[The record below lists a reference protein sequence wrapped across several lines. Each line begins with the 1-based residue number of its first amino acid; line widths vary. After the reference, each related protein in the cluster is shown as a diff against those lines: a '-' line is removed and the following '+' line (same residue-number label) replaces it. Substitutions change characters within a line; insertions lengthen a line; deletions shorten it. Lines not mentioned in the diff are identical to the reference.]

1 MLRFGNAVVRRRKI
15 IIVIAL
21 LLLIPSV
28 LGTIGT
34 RINYDVL
41 TYLPKSIDTI
51 RGQDIL
57 LDEFGKGGFAMVMVD
72 GMETKDVAKF
82 KAKIEAVDH
91 VDTVIWYDT
100 VLDLSVP
107 ESMLPESVYE
117 KFNSGDTTLMA
128 VFFDKPTSDDETLD
142 AIVKIREIGGK
153 QCFISG
159 MSCFV
164 EDLKELIETEE
175 PIYVAV
181 AVILAMIVLGI
192 FMNSFAISVLFIA
205 GIGLAIM
212 YNMGS
217 NIFQGEISFI
227 TQAIAAVLQLAVTTD
242 YSIFLWH
249 SYEEHRN
256 ELKMEKHEAMAN
268 AIAKTLVS
276 ISSSSLTTIA
286 GFLALCF
293 MTFELGLDMG
303 IVLAK
308 GVLIGVICS
317 VTLLPSMLLCCEK
330 MINRLRHR
338 PVVPKFD
345 ILSAAIVKR
354 PLIFAAIF
362 LILLGPAF
370 YGYRHTDVYYKL
382 DESIPQDL
390 PFAVSNEKLSDEFD
404 MYCTHMLLIDADTPQ
419 KDVRDMM
426 KEIENVDGV
435 GYTLSLEGTL
445 GPTFPDMMVP
455 SSLKGELASDNY
467 QLAIINSKYAVA
479 SDEVNRQITELNKIC
494 EKYDQGALLIGEAPC
509 TKDLIAITDRDFKVV
524 TGVSVGAIFL
534 ILLFALQSISLPII
548 LVASIELGIFIN
560 LGIPYYTGT
569 VLAFITSIIIS
580 TVQLGSTVDYA
591 ILMTTRYKRE
601 RYAGR
606 DKKEAIRIAHSTSMP
621 SVMVSALSFFAATIG
636 VGIYSDIDLIGS
648 LCMLMARGAII
659 SLLVVMFIVPS
670 FFVLFDGIICRTSRG
685 FINRDP
691 QPAEGTPADTQE
703 GTDQVIVPGTDT
715 FEEENL

>member
-1 MLRFGNAVVRRRKI
+1 MLRFARAVVRRRRI
-15 IIVIAL
+15 IIIIAL

-28 LGTIGT
+28 FGIIGT
-34 RINYDVL
+34 RVNYDVL
-41 TYLPKSIDTI
+41 TYLPDSIETI
-51 RGQDIL
+51 KGQNIL
-57 LDEFGKGGFAMVMVD
+57 LDEFGKGGFAMIMVD
-72 GMETKDVAKF
+72 GMEYRDVAKF
-82 KAKIEAVDH
+82 KDKVEAVDH

-107 ESMLPESVYE
+107 VEMIPESIYN

-153 QCFISG
+153 QTFISG

-164 EDLKELIETEE
+164 EDLKELIEHEE

-192 FMNSFAISVLFIA
+192 FMDSFAIPLIFIA
-205 GIGLAIM
+205 GIGMAIV
-212 YNMGS
+212 YNMGA
-217 NIFQGEISFI
+217 NIISGEISFI

-249 SYEEHRN
+249 SYQEHRRDFG
-256 ELKMEKHEAMAN
+256 MERDEAMAN
-268 AIAKTLVS
+268 AISRTLVS

-293 MTFELGLDMG
+293 MTFQLGMDMG
-303 IVLAK
+303 IVLAR
-308 GVLIGVICS
+308 GVLIGVISS
-317 VTLLPSMLLCCEK
+317 VTILPAMLLGSEK
-330 MINRLRHR
+330 FILKLRHK
-338 PVVPKFD
+338 PLVPKFD
-345 ILSAAIVKR
+345 RLSAAIVKR

-382 DESIPQDL
+382 DESIPQSL
-390 PFAVSNEKLSDEFD
+390 PFAVANQKLADDFN
-404 MYCTHMLLIDADTPQ
+404 MNCTHMLLIDADTPQ

-426 KEIENVDGV
+426 KQIDKVEGV

-445 GPTFPDMMVP
+445 GPTFPDDMVP
-455 SSLKGELASDNY
+455 GRLEGELASDNY
-467 QLAIINSKYAVA
+467 QLAIINSEYAVA
-479 SDEVNRQITELNKIC
+479 SDEVNEQINQINSIV
-494 EKYDQGALLIGEAPC
+494 EKYDSGGMLIGEAPC
-509 TKDLIAITDRDFKVV
+509 TKDLINITDRDFKVV
-524 TGVSVGAIFL
+524 TALSVAAIFL
-534 ILLFALQSISLPII
+534 IILIALQSVSLPVI

-569 VLAFITSIIIS
+569 VLAFITSIIIG

-601 RYAGR
+601 RFNGLP
-606 DKKEAIRIAHSTSMP
+606 KKEAVRIAHSTSMP
-621 SVMVSALSFFAATIG
+621 SVLVSALSFFAATIG

-648 LCMLMARGAII
+648 LCLLMGRGAII
-659 SLLVVMFIVPS
+659 SLFVVMFIVPS

-685 FINRDP
+685 FIDKDK
-691 QPAEGTPADTQE
+691 QKKA
-703 GTDQVIVPGTDT
+703 I
-715 FEEENL
+715 ENNE

>member
-1 MLRFGNAVVRRRKI
+1 MLRFARAVVRRRRI
-15 IIVIAL
+15 IIIIAL

-28 LGTIGT
+28 FGIIGT
-34 RINYDVL
+34 RVNYDVL
-41 TYLPKSIDTI
+41 TYLPDSIETI
-51 RGQDIL
+51 KGQNIL
-57 LDEFGKGGFAMVMVD
+57 LDEFGKGGFAMIMVD
-72 GMETKDVAKF
+72 GMEYRDVAKF
-82 KAKIEAVDH
+82 KDKVEAVDH

-107 ESMLPESVYE
+107 VEMIPESIYN

-153 QCFISG
+153 QAFISG

-164 EDLKELIETEE
+164 EDLKELIEHEE

-192 FMNSFAISVLFIA
+192 FMDSFAIPLIFIA
-205 GIGLAIM
+205 GIGMAIV
-212 YNMGS
+212 YNMGA
-217 NIFQGEISFI
+217 NIISGEISFI

-249 SYEEHRN
+249 SYQEHRRD
-256 ELKMEKHEAMAN
+256 LGMERDEAMAN
-268 AIAKTLVS
+268 AISRTLVS

-293 MTFELGLDMG
+293 MTFQLGMDMG
-303 IVLAK
+303 IVLAR
-308 GVLIGVICS
+308 GVLIGVISS
-317 VTLLPSMLLCCEK
+317 VTILPAMLLGSEK
-330 MINRLRHR
+330 FILKRRHK
-338 PVVPKFD
+338 PLVPKFD
-345 ILSAAIVKR
+345 RLSAAIVKR

-382 DESIPQDL
+382 DESIPQSL
-390 PFAVSNEKLSDEFD
+390 PFAVANQKLADDFN
-404 MYCTHMLLIDADTPQ
+404 MNCTHMLLIDANTPQ

-426 KEIENVDGV
+426 KQIDKVEGV

-445 GPTFPDMMVP
+445 GPTFPDDMVP
-455 SSLKGELASDNY
+455 DRLEGELASDNY
-467 QLAIINSKYAVA
+467 QLAIINSEYAVA
-479 SDEVNRQITELNKIC
+479 SDEVNEQINQINAIV
-494 EKYDQGALLIGEAPC
+494 EKYDSGGMLIGEAPC
-509 TKDLIAITDRDFKVV
+509 TKDLINITDRDFKVV
-524 TGVSVGAIFL
+524 TALSVAAIFL
-534 ILLFALQSISLPII
+534 IILIALQSISLPVI

-569 VLAFITSIIIS
+569 VLAFITSIIIG

-601 RYAGR
+601 RFKGLP
-606 DKKEAIRIAHSTSMP
+606 KKEAVRIAHSTSMP
-621 SVMVSALSFFAATIG
+621 SVLVSALSFFAATIG

-648 LCMLMARGAII
+648 LCLLMGRGAII
-659 SLLVVMFIVPS
+659 SLFVVMFIVPS

-685 FINRDP
+685 FIDKDK
-691 QPAEGTPADTQE
+691 QKKA
-703 GTDQVIVPGTDT
+703 I
-715 FEEENL
+715 ENNE

>member
-1 MLRFGNAVVRRRKI
+1 MLRFAKAVVRRRKLI
-15 IIVIAL
+15 IIIAL

-28 LGTIGT
+28 FGMVTT

-41 TYLPKSIDTI
+41 TYLPDSIDTI
-51 RGQDIL
+51 KGQDIL
-57 LDEFGKGGFAMVMVD
+57 LDEFGKGGFGMLMVE
-72 GMETKDVAKF
+72 GMDVKDVAKL
-82 KAKIEAVDH
+82 KDKVEQVDH
-91 VDTVIWYDT
+91 VDAVIWYDT

-107 ESMLPESVYE
+107 ENMLPKSIYD

-128 VFFDKPTSDDETLD
+128 IFFDKPTSDDETLE
-142 AIVKIREIGGK
+142 AVTEIRKIGGK
-153 QCFISG
+153 QCFFSG
-159 MSCFV
+159 MSAFV
-164 EDLKELIETEE
+164 EDLKELIEHEE

-192 FMNSFAISVLFIA
+192 FMNSFAIPLLFIS
-205 GIGLAIM
+205 GIGMAII
-212 YNMGS
+212 YNMGACK
-217 NIFQGEISFI
+217 FGGEICFI

-256 ELKMEKHEAMAN
+256 ELKMDREEAMAN
-268 AIAKTLVS
+268 AISKTLVS

-293 MTFELGLDMG
+293 MTFRLGMDMG
-303 IVLAK
+303 ICLAR
-308 GVLIGVICS
+308 GVLIGVISS
-317 VTLLPSMLLCCEK
+317 VTILPSLLLCCEK
-330 MINRLRHR
+330 FIDRFRHK

-345 ILSAAIVKR
+345 RLSATIVKR

-382 DESIPQDL
+382 DESIPQSL
-390 PFAVSNEKLSDEFD
+390 PFAVANEKLADDFD
-404 MYCTHMLLIDADTPQ
+404 MNCTHMLLIDRETPQ
-419 KDVRDMM
+419 KDVRKMM
-426 KEIENVDGV
+426 KEIDNVDGV

-455 SSLKGELASDNY
+455 SRLEEELESDHY
-467 QLAIINSKYAVA
+467 KLAIINSEYAVA
-479 SDEVNRQITELNKIC
+479 SDDVNRQVDVINHIVK
-494 EKYDQGALLIGEAPC
+494 KYDEDGLLIGEAPC
-509 TKDLIAITDRDFKVV
+509 TKDLIKITDRDFKVV
-524 TGVSVGAIFL
+524 TGISVAAIFIIIL
-534 ILLFALQSISLPII
+534 IALQSISLPVI

-601 RYAGR
+601 RFAGKE
-606 DKKEAIRIAHSTSMP
+606 KKEAIRIAHSTSMP
-621 SVMVSALSFFAATIG
+621 SIMVSALSFFAATIG

-648 LCMLMARGAII
+648 LCLLMGRGAII
-659 SLLVVMFIVPS
+659 SLFVVMFIVPS
-670 FFVLFDGIICRTSRG
+670 FFVLFDRIICRTSRG
-685 FINRDP
+685 FIDKNR
-691 QPAEGTPADTQE
+691 
-703 GTDQVIVPGTDT
+703 
-715 FEEENL
+715 

>member
-1 MLRFGNAVVRRRKI
+1 MLRFAEAVVRRRRI
-15 IIVIAL
+15 IIIIAL

-28 LGTIGT
+28 LGFIGT
-34 RINYDVL
+34 RVNYDVL
-41 TYLPKSIDTI
+41 TYLPDSIDTI
-51 RGQDIL
+51 KGQDIL
-57 LDEFGKGGFAMVMVD
+57 LDEFGKGGFGMIMVD
-72 GMETKDVAKF
+72 GMEPRDVAKF
-82 KAKIEAVDH
+82 KDKVEAVDH

-100 VLDLSVP
+100 VMGLSVP
-107 ESMLPESVYE
+107 EEMLPDNIYE

-128 VFFDKPTSDDETLD
+128 VFFDKPTSDDETLE
-142 AIVKIREIGGK
+142 AVTEIRRIGGK
-153 QCFISG
+153 QAFLSG

-164 EDLKELIETEE
+164 EDLKELIEREE
-175 PIYVAV
+175 PVYVAV

-192 FMNSFAISVLFIA
+192 FMNSFALPLLFIA
-205 GIGLAIM
+205 GIGMAIM
-212 YNMGS
+212 YNMGA
-217 NIFQGEISFI
+217 NIISGEISFI

-256 ELKMEKHEAMAN
+256 QLKMGREEAMAN
-268 AIAKTLVS
+268 AISRTLVS

-293 MTFELGLDMG
+293 MTFRLGLDMG
-303 IVLAK
+303 IVLAR
-308 GVLIGVICS
+308 GVLIGVISS
-317 VTLLPSMLLCCEK
+317 VTILPSLLLCCEK
-330 MINRLRHR
+330 FIDKLRHR
-338 PVVPKFD
+338 PLTPRFD
-345 ILSAAIVKR
+345 GLSASIVKR

-390 PFAVSNEKLSDEFD
+390 PFAVANDKLADDFN
-404 MYCTHMLLIDADTPQ
+404 MNCTHMLLIDADTPA
-419 KDVRDMM
+419 KDVRNMM
-426 KEIENVDGV
+426 KEIEKVDGI

-445 GPTFPDMMVP
+445 GPTFPDSMMP
-455 SSLKGELASDNY
+455 EELEGNLKSERY
-467 QLAIINSKYAVA
+467 ELAIINSEYAVA
-479 SDEVNRQITELNKIC
+479 SDEVNRQIEELNAIV
-494 EKYDQGALLIGEAPC
+494 ERYDKGAMLIGEAPC
-509 TKDLIAITDRDFKVV
+509 TKDLINITDRDFKVV
-524 TGVSVGAIFL
+524 TAISVAAVFL
-534 ILLFALQSISLPII
+534 IILIALRSISLPII

-601 RYAGR
+601 RFAGR
-606 DKKEAIRIAHSTSMP
+606 DKREAIRIAHSTSMP
-621 SVMVSALSFFAATIG
+621 SVLVSALSFFAATIG

-648 LCMLMARGAII
+648 LCLLMGRGAII

-670 FFVLFDGIICRTSRG
+670 FFVLFDRIIVKTSKG
-685 FINRDP
+685 FI
-691 QPAEGTPADTQE
+691 DTAAMK
-703 GTDQVIVPGTDT
+703 
-715 FEEENL
+715 ENA

>member
-1 MLRFGNAVVRRRKI
+1 MLRFGSAVVKARKI
-15 IIVIAL
+15 IVIVAIL
-21 LLLIPSV
+21 LLVPSMF
-28 LGTIGT
+28 GFIGT

-41 TYLPKSIDTI
+41 TYLPSSIETI
-51 RGQDIL
+51 KGQDIL
-57 LDEFGKGGFAMVMVD
+57 LDEFGKGGFAMVMVE
-72 GMETKDVAKF
+72 GMEIRDVSDLK
-82 KAKIEAVDH
+82 KEIQAVDH

-100 VLDLSVP
+100 ILDISVP
-107 ESMLPESVYE
+107 ESMLPEEIYD

-128 VFFDKPTSDDETLD
+128 VFFDKPTSDDETLE
-142 AIVKIREIGGK
+142 AVKEIREIGGK

-164 EDLKELIETEE
+164 EDLKELIEHEE

-192 FMNSFAISVLFIA
+192 FMNSFALPLLFIA
-205 GIGLAIM
+205 GIGMAII

-217 NIFQGEISFI
+217 NIVMGEISFI

-249 SYEEHRN
+249 SYEEHRL
-256 ELKMEKHEAMAN
+256 EMGMDREEAMAN
-268 AIAKTLVS
+268 AISRTLVS

-308 GVLIGVICS
+308 GVLIGVISS
-317 VTLLPSMLLCCEK
+317 VTILPSMLLLCEK
-330 MINRLRHR
+330 FIKKLSHR
-338 PVVPKFD
+338 PVVPNFNR
-345 ILSAAIVKR
+345 LSSAVVKR

-382 DESIPQDL
+382 DESIPQSL
-390 PFAVSNEKLSDEFD
+390 PFAVANKKLADDFN
-404 MYCTHMLLIDADTPQ
+404 MNCTHMLLIDVDTPQ
-419 KDVRDMM
+419 KDVKDMM
-426 KEIENVDGV
+426 DEIDKVDGV
-435 GYTLSLEGTL
+435 AYTLSMEGTL
-445 GPTFPDMMVP
+445 GPSFPIEMVP
-455 SSLKGELASDNY
+455 TELEGELASDNY
-467 QLAIINSKYAVA
+467 QLAIINSEYAVA
-479 SDEVNRQITELNKIC
+479 SDEVNRQIDKISAIVD
-494 EKYDQGALLIGEAPC
+494 KYDKGSLLIGEAPC
-509 TKDLIAITDRDFKVV
+509 TKDLIDITDRDFKVV
-524 TGVSVGAIFL
+524 TGLSIAAIFL
-534 ILLFALQSISLPII
+534 IILVALKSISLPII

-591 ILMTTRYKRE
+591 ILMTNRYKVE
-601 RYAGR
+601 RASG
-606 DKKEAIRIAHSTSMP
+606 KSKEDAVRIAHSTSMP
-621 SVMVSALSFFAATIG
+621 SVLVSALSFFAATIG

-648 LCMLMARGAII
+648 LCLLMGRGAII
-659 SLLVVMFIVPS
+659 SLMVVMFIVPS
-670 FFVLFDGIICRTSRG
+670 FFVLFDGIICRTSKG
-685 FINRDP
+685 FKAN
-691 QPAEGTPADTQE
+691 EKVE
-703 GTDQVIVPGTDT
+703 
-715 FEEENL
+715 

>member
-1 MLRFGNAVVRRRKI
+1 MLSFARAVVRRRRI
-15 IIVIAL
+15 IIIIAL

-28 LGTIGT
+28 FGFIGT
-34 RINYDVL
+34 RVNYDVL
-41 TYLPKSIDTI
+41 TYLPDSIQTI
-51 RGQDIL
+51 KGQDIL
-57 LDEFGKGGFAMVMVD
+57 LDEFGKGGFAMIMVED
-72 GMETKDVAKF
+72 MEYRDVAKF
-82 KAKIEAVDH
+82 KEKVEAVDH
-91 VDTVIWYDT
+91 VDTVIWYNT
-100 VLDLSVP
+100 ILDLSVP
-107 ESMLPESVYE
+107 VEMLPESIYD
-117 KFNSGDTTLMA
+117 KFNYGDTTLMA

-153 QCFISG
+153 QAFISS
-159 MSCFV
+159 MSSFV
-164 EDLKELIETEE
+164 EDTKELIEHEE

-181 AVILAMIVLGI
+181 AVLLAIIVLGI
-192 FMNSFAISVLFIA
+192 FMDSFAIPLIFIA
-205 GIGLAIM
+205 GIGMAIM

-217 NIFQGEISFI
+217 NIFQGQISFI

-249 SYEEHRN
+249 SYQEHRRN
-256 ELKMEKHEAMAN
+256 LGMDRDEAMAN

-293 MTFELGLDMG
+293 MTFQLGMDMG

-317 VTLLPSMLLCCEK
+317 VTILPAMLLACEK
-330 MINRLRHR
+330 FILKMKHR

-345 ILSAAIVKR
+345 RLSAAIVKR

-390 PFAVSNEKLSDEFD
+390 PFAVANQKLADDFN
-404 MYCTHMLLIDADTPQ
+404 MNCTHMLLIDAETPQ

-426 KEIENVDGV
+426 KQINKVEGV

-445 GPTFPDMMVP
+445 GPTFPEDMVP
-455 SSLKGELASDNY
+455 GSLEGELASDNY
-467 QLAIINSKYAVA
+467 QLAIINSEYAVA
-479 SDEVNRQITELNKIC
+479 SDEVNNQIDEINAIVKQ
-494 EKYDQGALLIGEAPC
+494 YDSGGMLIGEAPC
-509 TKDLIAITDRDFKVV
+509 TKDLIDITDRDFKVV
-524 TGVSVGAIFL
+524 TALSVAAIFL
-534 ILLFALQSISLPII
+534 IILIALQSISLPII

-569 VLAFITSIIIS
+569 VLAFITSIIIG

-601 RYAGR
+601 RFSGKP
-606 DKKEAIRIAHSTSMP
+606 KKEAIQIAHATSMP
-621 SVMVSALSFFAATIG
+621 SVLVSALSFFAATIG

-648 LCMLMARGAII
+648 LCLLMGRGAII
-659 SLLVVMFIVPS
+659 SLFVVMFIVPS
-670 FFVLFDGIICRTSRG
+670 FFVLFDGIIIRTSRG
-685 FINRDP
+685 FINKDK
-691 QPAEGTPADTQE
+691 QKQALEKS
-703 GTDQVIVPGTDT
+703 
-715 FEEENL
+715 EE

>member
-1 MLRFGNAVVRRRKI
+1 
-15 IIVIAL
+15 
-21 LLLIPSV
+21 LLLIPSAF
-28 LGTIGT
+28 GFIGT

-41 TYLPKSIDTI
+41 TYLPESIDTI
-51 RGQDIL
+51 KGQNIL

-72 GMETKDVAKF
+72 GMEKKEVSVF
-82 KAKIEAVDH
+82 KSKIEKVDH

-107 ESMLPESVYE
+107 EEMIPEDIYDR
-117 KFNSGDTTLMA
+117 FNSGDSTLMA

-142 AIVKIREIGGK
+142 AIKEIRQIGGK

-175 PIYVAV
+175 PVYVAV

-192 FMNSFAISVLFIA
+192 FMNSFALPLLFIG
-205 GIGLAIM
+205 GIGMAIIF
-212 YNMGS
+212 NMGS
-217 NIFQGEISFI
+217 NIFMGEISFI

-256 ELKMEKHEAMAN
+256 EMGMARDEAMAN
-268 AIAKTLVS
+268 AIARTLVS

-286 GFLALCF
+286 GFIALCF
-293 MTFELGLDMG
+293 MTFELGMDMG

-308 GVLIGVICS
+308 GVLIGVISS
-317 VTLLPSMLLCCEK
+317 VTILPSLLLVCEK
-330 MINRLRHR
+330 FIDKLRHR

-345 ILSAAIVKR
+345 KLSAAIVKR

-390 PFAVSNEKLSDEFD
+390 PFAVANEKLADDFNMS
-404 MYCTHMLLIDADTPQ
+404 CTHMLLIDMDTPQ
-419 KDVRDMM
+419 KDVRKMM
-426 KEIENVDGV
+426 KEIDDVEGV

-445 GPTFPDMMVP
+445 GPTFPAMMVP
-455 SSLKGELASDNY
+455 DKLEGELASDNY
-467 QLAIINSKYAVA
+467 QLAIINSEYAVA
-479 SDEVNRQITELNKIC
+479 SDEVNRQVSQITSIVK
-494 EKYDQGALLIGEAPC
+494 KYDEGGLLIGEAPC
-509 TKDLIAITDRDFKVV
+509 TKDLITITDRDFKVV
-524 TGVSVGAIFL
+524 TGISIAAIFL
-534 ILLFALQSISLPII
+534 IIMFALGSISLPII

-560 LGIPYYTGT
+560 LGIPYYTGS

-601 RYAGR
+601 RSAGL
-606 DKKEAIRIAHSTSMP
+606 DKYEAVRIAHSASMP

-648 LCMLMARGAII
+648 LCLLMGRGAII
-659 SLLVVMFIVPS
+659 SLMVVVFIVPS
-670 FFVLFDGIICRTSRG
+670 FFILFDGIICKTSRG
-685 FINRDP
+685 FINGSREKNVQGDI
-691 QPAEGTPADTQE
+691 DFRQE
-703 GTDQVIVPGTDT
+703 R
-715 FEEENL
+715 

>member
-1 MLRFGNAVVRRRKI
+1 MLRFARAVVRRRRI
-15 IIVIAL
+15 IIIIAL

-28 LGTIGT
+28 FGIIGT
-34 RINYDVL
+34 RVNYDVL
-41 TYLPKSIDTI
+41 TYLPDSIETI
-51 RGQDIL
+51 KGQNIL
-57 LDEFGKGGFAMVMVD
+57 LDEFGKGGFAMIMVD
-72 GMETKDVAKF
+72 GMEYRDVAKF
-82 KAKIEAVDH
+82 KDKVEAVDH

-107 ESMLPESVYE
+107 VEMIPESIYN

-153 QCFISG
+153 QAFISG

-164 EDLKELIETEE
+164 EDLKELIEHEE

-192 FMNSFAISVLFIA
+192 FMDSFAIPLIFIA
-205 GIGLAIM
+205 GIGMAIL
-212 YNMGS
+212 YNMGA
-217 NIFQGEISFI
+217 NIISGEISFI

-249 SYEEHRN
+249 SYQEHRRD
-256 ELKMEKHEAMAN
+256 LGMERDEAMAN
-268 AIAKTLVS
+268 AISRTLVS

-293 MTFELGLDMG
+293 MTFQLGMDMG
-303 IVLAK
+303 IVLAR
-308 GVLIGVICS
+308 GVLIGVISS
-317 VTLLPSMLLCCEK
+317 VTILPAMLLGSEK
-330 MINRLRHR
+330 FILKLRHK
-338 PVVPKFD
+338 PLVPKFD
-345 ILSAAIVKR
+345 RLSAAIVKR

-362 LILLGPAF
+362 LVLLGPAF

-382 DESIPQDL
+382 DESIPQSL
-390 PFAVSNEKLSDEFD
+390 PFAVANQKLADDFN
-404 MYCTHMLLIDADTPQ
+404 MNCTHMLLIDANTPQ

-426 KEIENVDGV
+426 KQIDKVEGV

-445 GPTFPDMMVP
+445 GPTFPDDMVP
-455 SSLKGELASDNY
+455 DRLEGELASDNY
-467 QLAIINSKYAVA
+467 QLAIINSEYAVA
-479 SDEVNRQITELNKIC
+479 SDEVNEQINQINAIV
-494 EKYDQGALLIGEAPC
+494 EKYDSGGMLIGEAPC
-509 TKDLIAITDRDFKVV
+509 TKDLINITDRDFKVV
-524 TGVSVGAIFL
+524 TALSVAAIFL
-534 ILLFALQSISLPII
+534 IILIALQSISLPVI

-569 VLAFITSIIIS
+569 VLAFITSIIIG

-601 RYAGR
+601 RFKGLP
-606 DKKEAIRIAHSTSMP
+606 KKEAVRIAHSTSMP
-621 SVMVSALSFFAATIG
+621 SVLVSALSFFAATIG

-648 LCMLMARGAII
+648 LCLLMGRGAII
-659 SLLVVMFIVPS
+659 SLFVVMFIVPS

-685 FINRDP
+685 FIDKDK
-691 QPAEGTPADTQE
+691 QKKA
-703 GTDQVIVPGTDT
+703 I
-715 FEEENL
+715 ENNE

>member
-1 MLRFGNAVVRRRKI
+1 MARLAETSVSNKSIILRFAEAVVRRRRI

-28 LGTIGT
+28 FGMINT

-41 TYLPKSIDTI
+41 TYLPDSIETI
-51 RGQDIL
+51 KGQDIL
-57 LDEFGKGGFAMVMVD
+57 LDEFGKGGFAMVMVE
-72 GMETKDVAKF
+72 GMDTKDVAKL
-82 KAKIEAVDH
+82 KKTIEDVEH

-107 ESMLPESVYE
+107 ESMLPEKIYD

-128 VFFDKPTSDDETLD
+128 VFFDAPTSDDGTLE
-142 AIVKIREIGGK
+142 AITKLRRIGGK

-164 EDLKELIETEE
+164 EDTKELIEKEE
-175 PIYVAV
+175 PIYVGV
-181 AVILAMIVLGI
+181 AVLLAMIVLGI
-192 FMNSFAISVLFIA
+192 FLNSFALPVIFLS
-205 GIGLAIM
+205 GIGMAIL

-217 NIFQGEISFI
+217 NIFNGQICFI

-256 ELKMEKHEAMAN
+256 VLKMDREEAMAN

-293 MTFELGLDMG
+293 MTFQLGLDMG

-308 GVLIGVICS
+308 GVLIGVIAS
-317 VTLLPSMLLCCEK
+317 VTILPSMLLCFEK
-330 MINRLRHR
+330 FINRLRHK
-338 PVVPKFD
+338 PLTPKFD
-345 ILSAAIVKR
+345 KLSAAIVKR

-382 DESIPQDL
+382 DESIPQTL
-390 PFAVSNEKLSDEFD
+390 PFAVANQKLADDFN
-404 MYCTHMLLIDADTPQ
+404 MNCTHMLLIDADTPQ
-419 KDVRDMM
+419 KDVRNMM
-426 KEIENVDGV
+426 KEIEKVDGV
-435 GYTLSLEGTL
+435 GYTLSLEGTV
-445 GPTFPDMMVP
+445 GPTIPDIMIP
-455 SSLKGELASDNY
+455 NKLEGELESENY
-467 QLAIINSKYAVA
+467 ELAIINSQYAVA
-479 SDEVNRQITELNKIC
+479 SDEVNHQLSEIKDIVKR
-494 EKYDQGALLIGEAPC
+494 YDPGGMLIGEASC
-509 TKDLIAITDRDFKVV
+509 THDLIKITDRDFKVV
-524 TGVSVGAIFL
+524 TGISVAAIFL
-534 ILLFALQSISLPII
+534 IIMIALQSISLPVI

-560 LGIPYYTGT
+560 LGIPYFTGT

-601 RYAGR
+601 RFAGK
-606 DKKEAIRIAHSTSMP
+606 DKIDAIQTAHSTSMP

-636 VGIYSDIDLIGS
+636 VGLYSDIDLIGS
-648 LCMLMARGAII
+648 LCLLMARGAII

-670 FFVLFDGIICRTSRG
+670 FFVLFDGIIIRTSRG
-685 FINRDP
+685 FIDK
-691 QPAEGTPADTQE
+691 QKLAERS
-703 GTDQVIVPGTDT
+703 
-715 FEEENL
+715 

>member
-1 MLRFGNAVVRRRKI
+1 MLRFGSAVVKARKI
-15 IIVIAL
+15 IVVVAIL
-21 LLLIPSV
+21 LLVPSMF
-28 LGTIGT
+28 GFIGT

-41 TYLPKSIDTI
+41 TYLPSSIETI
-51 RGQDIL
+51 KGQDIL
-57 LDEFGKGGFAMVMVD
+57 LDEFGKGGFAMVMVE
-72 GMETKDVAKF
+72 GMEVRDVSDLK
-82 KAKIEAVDH
+82 KEIQAVDH

-100 VLDLSVP
+100 ILDVSVP
-107 ESMLPESVYE
+107 EIMLPEEIYD

-128 VFFDKPTSDDETLD
+128 VFFDKPTSDDETLE
-142 AIVKIREIGGK
+142 AIKEIREIGGK

-164 EDLKELIETEE
+164 EDLKELIEHEE

-192 FMNSFAISVLFIA
+192 FMNSFALPLLFIA
-205 GIGLAIM
+205 GIGMAII

-217 NIFQGEISFI
+217 NIVMGEISFI

-249 SYEEHRN
+249 SYEEHRL
-256 ELKMEKHEAMAN
+256 EMGMDREEAMAN
-268 AIAKTLVS
+268 AISRTLVS

-308 GVLIGVICS
+308 GVLIGVISS
-317 VTLLPSMLLCCEK
+317 VTILPSMLLLCEK
-330 MINRLRHR
+330 FIRKLSHK
-338 PVVPKFD
+338 PVVPNFNRV
-345 ILSAAIVKR
+345 SSAIVKR

-382 DESIPQDL
+382 DESIPQSL
-390 PFAVSNEKLSDEFD
+390 PFAVANKKLADDFN
-404 MYCTHMLLIDADTPQ
+404 MNCTHMLLIDVDTPQ
-419 KDVRDMM
+419 KDVKDMM
-426 KEIENVDGV
+426 DEIDKVDGV
-435 GYTLSLEGTL
+435 AYTLSMEGTL
-445 GPTFPDMMVP
+445 GPSFPIEMVP
-455 SSLKGELASDNY
+455 SGLEGELASDNY
-467 QLAIINSKYAVA
+467 QLAIINSEYAVA
-479 SDEVNRQITELNKIC
+479 SDEVNRQINQISAIVD
-494 EKYDQGALLIGEAPC
+494 KYDKGSLLIGEAPC
-509 TKDLIAITDRDFKVV
+509 TKDLIDITDRDFKVV
-524 TGVSVGAIFL
+524 TGLSIAAIFL
-534 ILLFALQSISLPII
+534 IILVALKSISLPII

-591 ILMTTRYKRE
+591 ILMTNRYKVE
-601 RYAGR
+601 RASG
-606 DKKEAIRIAHSTSMP
+606 KSKEDAVRIAHSTSMP
-621 SVMVSALSFFAATIG
+621 SVLVSALSFFAATIG

-648 LCMLMARGAII
+648 LCLLMGRGAII
-659 SLLVVMFIVPS
+659 SLMVVMFIVPS
-670 FFVLFDGIICRTSRG
+670 FFVLFDGIICRTSKG
-685 FINRDP
+685 FKAN
-691 QPAEGTPADTQE
+691 EKVE
-703 GTDQVIVPGTDT
+703 
-715 FEEENL
+715 

>member
-1 MLRFGNAVVRRRKI
+1 MLTFAKAVVRRRRI
-15 IIVIAL
+15 IIIIAL
-21 LLLIPSV
+21 LLLVPSV
-28 LGTIGT
+28 FGFITT
-34 RINYDVL
+34 RVNYDVL
-41 TYLPKSIDTI
+41 TYLPDSIETI

-57 LDEFGKGGFAMVMVD
+57 LDEFGKGGFAMIMVD
-72 GMETKDVAKF
+72 GMEYKDVAEF
-82 KAKIEAVDH
+82 KAKVEEVPH
-91 VDTVIWYDT
+91 VDNVIWYDT

-107 ESMLPESVYE
+107 VSMVPEDIYE

-128 VFFDKPTSDDETLD
+128 VFFDKPTSDDDTLD

-153 QCFISG
+153 QAFISG

-164 EDLKELIETEE
+164 EDLKELILTEE

-192 FMNSFAISVLFIA
+192 FMDSFAIPLIFIA
-205 GIGLAIM
+205 GIGMAIIF
-212 YNMGS
+212 NMGS
-217 NIFQGEISFI
+217 NIFMGEISFI

-249 SYEEHRN
+249 SYTEHRR
-256 ELKMEKHEAMAN
+256 ELGMDRDEAMAN

-293 MTFELGLDMG
+293 MTFRLGMDMG

-317 VTLLPSMLLCCEK
+317 VTLLPAMLLALEK
-330 MINRLRHR
+330 FILKLKHK

-345 ILSAAIVKR
+345 RLSAAVVKR
-354 PLIFAAIF
+354 PLIFAGIF
-362 LILLGPAF
+362 LILLAPAF
-370 YGYRHTDVYYKL
+370 YGYRNTDVYYKL

-390 PFAVSNEKLSDEFD
+390 PFAVANEKLADDFN
-404 MYCTHMLLIDADTPQ
+404 MNCTHMLLIDADTPQ

-426 KEIENVDGV
+426 QEIDQVDGV

-445 GPTFPDMMVP
+445 GPTFPDSMVP
-455 SSLKGELASDNY
+455 GSLKGELASDNY
-467 QLAIINSKYAVA
+467 ELAIINSEYAVA
-479 SDEVNRQITELNKIC
+479 SDEVNHQIDEINAIV
-494 EKYDQGALLIGEAPC
+494 EKYDSGGMLIGEGPC
-509 TKDLIAITDRDFKVV
+509 TKDLIDITDHDFKVV
-524 TGVSVGAIFL
+524 TALSIAAIFL
-534 ILLFALQSISLPII
+534 IILIALQSISLPII

-601 RYAGR
+601 RFAGR
-606 DKKEAIRIAHSTSMP
+606 GKKEAIQIAHSTSMP
-621 SVMVSALSFFAATIG
+621 SVLVSALSFFAATIG

-648 LCMLMARGAII
+648 LCLLMGRGAII

-685 FINRDP
+685 FIDRSREKPSLDKP
-691 QPAEGTPADTQE
+691 
-703 GTDQVIVPGTDT
+703 
-715 FEEENL
+715 EE

>member
-1 MLRFGNAVVRRRKI
+1 MLGFGRAIARKRKI
-15 IIVIAL
+15 IVIIAF

-28 LGTIGT
+28 FGFIGT

-72 GMETKDVAKF
+72 GMETKEVAKL
-82 KAKIEAVDH
+82 KAKLEAVDH
-91 VDTVIWYDT
+91 VDTIIWYDT
-100 VLDLSVP
+100 ILDLSVP
-107 ESMLPESVYE
+107 EVMLPEDIYD

-128 VFFDKPTSDDETLD
+128 VFFDLPTSDDETLE
-142 AIVKIREIGGK
+142 AVTEMRQICGK
-153 QCFISG
+153 QGFISG
-159 MSCFV
+159 MTCFV
-164 EDLKELIETEE
+164 EDLKELIEKEE
-175 PIYVAV
+175 PVYVAV
-181 AVILAMIVLGI
+181 AVVLAMIVLGI
-192 FMNSFAISVLFIA
+192 FMNSFAIPVIFIL
-205 GIGLAIM
+205 GIGMAIM

-217 NIFQGEISFI
+217 NLIQGEISFI

-256 ELKMEKHEAMAN
+256 IHGMERDEAMAN
-268 AIAKTLVS
+268 AISKTLVS

-293 MTFELGLDMG
+293 MTFRLGLDMG

-308 GVLIGVICS
+308 GVLIGVVSS
-317 VTLLPSMLLCCEK
+317 VTILPAMILCGEK
-330 MINRLRHR
+330 IINKTRHK

-345 ILSAAIVKR
+345 KLSGFIVKR

-370 YGYRHTDVYYKL
+370 YGYRNTDVYYKL
-382 DESIPQDL
+382 DLSIPQDL
-390 PFAVSNEKLSDEFD
+390 PFAVANEKLADDFN
-404 MYCTHMLLIDADTPQ
+404 MNCTHMLLIDADTPQ

-426 KEIENVDGV
+426 KEIDRVDGV
-435 GYTLSLEGTL
+435 GYTLSMEGTL
-445 GPTFPDMMVP
+445 GPTFPDMMTP
-455 SSLKGELASDNY
+455 SRLEGELSSDNY
-467 QLAIINSKYAVA
+467 QLAIINSEYAVA
-479 SDEVNRQITELNKIC
+479 SDEVNEQIDKLNKIVR
-494 EKYDQGALLIGEAPC
+494 KYDAGALLIGEAPC
-509 TKDLIAITDRDFKVV
+509 TKDLIDITDHDFKVV
-524 TGVSVGAIFL
+524 TGISVAAIFL
-534 ILLFALQSISLPII
+534 IILFALQSISLPVI

-591 ILMTTRYKRE
+591 ILMTTRYKME
-601 RYAGR
+601 RTSG
-606 DKKEAIRIAHSTSMP
+606 KEKIESIRIAHSSSMP
-621 SVMVSALSFFAATIG
+621 SVLVSALSFFAATIG
-636 VGIYSDIDLIGS
+636 VALYSNIDLISS
-648 LCMLMARGAII
+648 LCLLMARGAII

-670 FFVLFDGIICRTSRG
+670 FFVLFDGIILRTSRHFG
-685 FINRDP
+685 PGKEKKENVLPLRDDIDKDEP
-691 QPAEGTPADTQE
+691 
-703 GTDQVIVPGTDT
+703 DQIHL
-715 FEEENL
+715 EER